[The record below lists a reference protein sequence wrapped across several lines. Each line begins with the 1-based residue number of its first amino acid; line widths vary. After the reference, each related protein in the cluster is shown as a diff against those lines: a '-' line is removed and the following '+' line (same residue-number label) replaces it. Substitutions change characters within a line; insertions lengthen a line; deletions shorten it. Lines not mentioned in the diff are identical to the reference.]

1 MHRGRVLRSEN
12 PTSRWGDAGPLGLWE
27 GLSFFFFPKE
37 VGNLWRISS
46 HKQQHLNCGTRVCTL
61 ACSL

>member
-1 MHRGRVLRSEN
+1 MHRGGVLRSKN
-12 PTSRWGDAGPLGLWE
+12 PTRRWGDAGLLGLWE
-27 GLSFFFFPKE
+27 GLSFFFPKE

-46 HKQQHLNCGTRVCTL
+46 PKQQHLNCGTRVCTL